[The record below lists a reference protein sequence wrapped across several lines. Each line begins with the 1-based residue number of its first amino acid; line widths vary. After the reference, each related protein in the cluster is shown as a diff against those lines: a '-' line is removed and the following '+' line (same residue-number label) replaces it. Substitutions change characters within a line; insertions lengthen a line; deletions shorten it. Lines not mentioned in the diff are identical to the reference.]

1 MGTILVV
8 DDDLTTAGLIRA
20 VLEDDGYRVL
30 HAIGDAG
37 IVAARYAQPGVILLD
52 INMPGMDGLEVSRHL
67 RADPTTVAIPIVCMS
82 CGVTRARI
90 SRQGCSTTIA
100 CPSHSQSTTC
110 PRSWRAGSPE

>member
-37 IVAARYAQPGVILLD
+37 IVAARHAQPGVILLD

-67 RADPTTVAIPIVCMS
+67 RADPATVAIPIVCMS
-82 CGVTRARI
+82 CGVTRAHVPAGMLHDDCLPKPFAIDDLSAIVARW
-90 SRQGCSTTIA
+90 IA
-100 CPSHSQSTTC
+100 
-110 PRSWRAGSPE
+110 